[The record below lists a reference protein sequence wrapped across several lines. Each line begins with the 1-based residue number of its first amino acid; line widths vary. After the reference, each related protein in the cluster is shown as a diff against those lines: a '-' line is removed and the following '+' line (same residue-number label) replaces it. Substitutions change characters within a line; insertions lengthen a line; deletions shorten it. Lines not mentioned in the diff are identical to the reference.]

1 MYNAGKIHRKKNDC
15 FITKELMSRLKFI
28 SYIAFIV
35 LLNSCYLARAYKFR
49 KFNLTDHEKLPS
61 AVIKKSSMPFS
72 FVYPANEQNYRD
84 VRLLLDSNLRQ
95 TNTAAFMV
103 IRNDTVIY
111 ENYFNSFSA
120 QSKLPSFSVAKSFVG
135 TLIAIAVNEGYIKS
149 TGEPITTYL
158 PELKKT
164 DAQFEKITI
173 QDVLDMKTNLAFTE
187 QYNKPTSDVI
197 QLGFKN
203 NMRKKALQIKTGGN
217 KGDFE
222 YQSINTQL
230 LSFVL
235 EKATGKKTEQYLQ
248 EKIWQP
254 LGMESDATWNTDGKD
269 EVRAFCCLNAVARDF
284 AKFGLLYLHRGRW
297 NNQQIVPE
305 KWIDAIENTDNSK
318 GNNRYK
324 NQWWKSRG
332 TAYEAQGILGQ
343 YIYVNPSKNI
353 VVVRL
358 GHRWNHPQ
366 QKYIGRFI
374 SYLDAQL

>member
-1 MYNAGKIHRKKNDC
+1 MNLQKLI
-15 FITKELMSRLKFI
+15 L
-28 SYIAFIV
+28 YIAILV
-35 LLNSCYLARAYKFR
+35 LFNSCYIARAYKFR

-61 AVIKKSSMPFS
+61 VVIKKSSAPYTFT
-72 FVYPANEQNYRD
+72 YPQNDSYSA
-84 VRLLLDSNLRQ
+84 LKSLLDSNLEH

-135 TLIAIAVNEGYIKS
+135 TLIAIAVSEGYIKS
-149 TGEPITTYL
+149 TDEPITNYL
-158 PELKKT
+158 PELEQTDQRYKT
-164 DAQFEKITI
+164 ITI
-173 QDVLDMKTNLAFTE
+173 QDVLDMKTDLAFSE
-187 QYNKPTSDVI
+187 EYSKPTSDVI

-203 NMRKKALQIKTGGN
+203 DMWKKVLQIKTSES

-230 LSFVL
+230 LSFIL
-235 EKATGKKTEQYLQ
+235 KKATGKKTEQYLQ

-254 LGMESDATWNTDGKD
+254 LGMESDATWNADRKE
-269 EVRAFCCLNAVARDF
+269 EVRAFCCLNATARDF
-284 AKFGLLYLHRGRW
+284 AKFGLLYLHKGKW
-297 NNQQIVPE
+297 INQQIVPE
-305 KWIDAIENTDNSK
+305 KWIDVIADNNNSK
-318 GNNRYK
+318 GSNRYK

-332 TAYEAQGILGQ
+332 GAYEAQGILGQ
-343 YIYVNPSKNI
+343 YIYVDPSKNV

-374 SYLDAQL
+374 NYLDAQL